1 MDGTWRSLVARFLG
15 VEEVAGSNPVVPI
28 RLQTQDETPK
38 TETSSVARQSGFGML
53 VSVLEASFWAFLFL

>member
-28 RLQTQDETPK
+28 RLQTQDERSK
-38 TETSSVARQSGFGML
+38 RETSSVLADAAKTS
-53 VSVLEASFWAFLFL
+53 VSFLKLRSWALSFLR